1 MLASQKTVW
10 RNRSNVRIIERF
22 MGFYESQK
30 EILARSDYYDVAF
43 IGSVDSAIAGFGS
56 SAIYLYAIL
65 KITNVYFGN
74 IGVLP

>member
-1 MLASQKTVW
+1 
-10 RNRSNVRIIERF
+10 

-56 SAIYLYAIL
+56 SAIYLYTVLIL
-65 KITNVYFGN
+65 FGKGDVDAFCWAKN
-74 IGVLP
+74 HELCVVLSGQV